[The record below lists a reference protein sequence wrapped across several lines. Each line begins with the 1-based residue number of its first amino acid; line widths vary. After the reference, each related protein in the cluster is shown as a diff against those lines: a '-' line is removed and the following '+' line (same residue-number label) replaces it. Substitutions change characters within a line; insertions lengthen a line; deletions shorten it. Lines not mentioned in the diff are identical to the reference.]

1 VPDGLVL
8 VRGEGGIPSGLA
20 YLGAQLVLASD
31 SDETLD
37 ALALET
43 QRRTAIRSLVGPKA
57 AADGLWARLRAR
69 HRGPALVRANQPLYL
84 LRPEAL
90 GPANDPGVRRAEDS
104 EADLIAENS
113 ARMILGELGYDP
125 RTTRATFTAGIRR
138 AIAQGSWWLWIDRGE
153 LRFQCNVGP
162 RTAATAQLQG
172 VWTPPEQR
180 GKGYASIGLAAV
192 AKRLFDTEAT
202 LTLYVN
208 DFNGPALALYERL
221 HFVRVGTFATYLFP

>member
-1 VPDGLVL
+1 MPDGLVL
-8 VRGEGGIPSGLA
+8 VRDPGGAPCGLA
-20 YLGAQLVLASD
+20 YLGAQVVLASD
-31 SDETLD
+31 GDEVLD
-37 ALALET
+37 ALARDA
-43 QRRTAIRSLVGPKA
+43 QRRPGIRSLVGPKA
-57 AADGLWARLRAR
+57 AADGLWERLRAR
-69 HRGPALVRANQPLYL
+69 HRGPVRVRANQPLYL

-90 GPANDPGVRRAEDS
+90 RPGDDPGVRRAVEGDA
-104 EADLIAENS
+104 ELIAEHS

-125 RTTRATFTAGIRR
+125 RTTRSTFTAGVRR
-138 AIAQGSWWLWIDRGE
+138 AIAQGAWWLWREGGE

-221 HFVRVGTFATYLFP
+221 NFVRVGTFATYLFP